1 MEKTKED
8 SNGKFEL
15 SLIKTV
21 RFQVKFKIGFDQSWS
36 LSFKKIKLEVKMTNN
51 HEKEV

>member
-21 RFQVKFKIGFDQSWS
+21 RLQGNSKLV
-36 LSFKKIKLEVKMTNN
+36 LIKAEV
-51 HEKEV
+51 

>member
-15 SLIKTV
+15 SFIKTV
-21 RFQVKFKIGFDQSWS
+21 RFQVKFKIGFDQS
-36 LSFKKIKLEVKMTNN
+36 
-51 HEKEV
+51 